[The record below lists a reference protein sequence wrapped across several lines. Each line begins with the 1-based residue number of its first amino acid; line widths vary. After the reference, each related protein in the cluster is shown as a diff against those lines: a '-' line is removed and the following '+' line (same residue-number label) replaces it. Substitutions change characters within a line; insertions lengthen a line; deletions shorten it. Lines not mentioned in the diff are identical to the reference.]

1 LLKIRQKLF
10 LALFVLLSIGLLSP
24 TLFINRSID
33 REVKE
38 EITNTL
44 LSHGRAFSLYLS
56 QNSSLSVTDKAS
68 QYSSVTGLRITLI
81 SQDGLVL
88 GESGLNESQ
97 VSQMDN
103 HLDRP
108 EIQMAKK
115 EAFGVATR
123 YSSTLNKDFIYV
135 AIKAD
140 FSPIFYIRVAQT
152 LDFAGSLISLRQS
165 YQYRIIFLVSIVLIL
180 FTILVDRWVTS
191 PIRRI
196 AKVAEKIKTGDWSIR
211 SNVKGVDEIADLSRS
226 INDMADTL
234 GTDIAKIIK
243 MSEVR
248 SEFLINVTHE
258 LKTPI
263 ASISG
268 YIETLLSGALEDEK
282 VNRSFLKRS
291 LKNTRRLEA
300 LVTDL
305 VDISRIETGE
315 LTMNI
320 SQTDIFPIIEE
331 LVRDANLRN
340 DNDNIEIRIN
350 NNLSNHTFVEAD
362 PDRIHQ
368 VFNNLISNA
377 IRYTDEGLISIN
389 IENKENMV
397 LFSVSDTGVG
407 INKES
412 IHRIFER
419 FYRTQNAR
427 SRVKSGTGLGL
438 SIVKHII
445 EAHGASIKVES
456 EIDKG
461 TTFSFELKKIH
472 ESSEQRK

>member
-1 LLKIRQKLF
+1 
-10 LALFVLLSIGLLSP
+10 
-24 TLFINRSID
+24 
-33 REVKE
+33 
-38 EITNTL
+38 
-44 LSHGRAFSLYLS
+44 
-56 QNSSLSVTDKAS
+56 
-68 QYSSVTGLRITLI
+68 
-81 SQDGLVL
+81 
-88 GESGLNESQ
+88 
-97 VSQMDN
+97 
-103 HLDRP
+103 
-108 EIQMAKK
+108 
-115 EAFGVATR
+115 
-123 YSSTLNKDFIYV
+123 
-135 AIKAD
+135 
-140 FSPIFYIRVAQT
+140 
-152 LDFAGSLISLRQS
+152 
-165 YQYRIIFLVSIVLIL
+165 
-180 FTILVDRWVTS
+180 
-191 PIRRI
+191 
-196 AKVAEKIKTGDWSIR
+196 
-211 SNVKGVDEIADLSRS
+211 
-226 INDMADTL
+226 
-234 GTDIAKIIK
+234 

-291 LKNTRRLEA
+291 LKNTKRLEA

-320 SQTDIFPIIEE
+320 SQTNILPIIEE

-340 DNDNIEIRIN
+340 DNEDIEIKIN
-350 NNLSNHTFVEAD
+350 NNLSNYTFVEAD

-377 IRYTDEGLISIN
+377 IRYTDKGLILIN
-389 IENKENMV
+389 IKNKESRV

-407 INKES
+407 INKDS
-412 IHRIFER
+412 IQRIFER

-445 EAHGASIKVES
+445 EAHGTSIEVES

-461 TTFSFELKKIH
+461 TTFSFELKKID
-472 ESSEQRK
+472 ENIE

>member
-1 LLKIRQKLF
+1 MLKIRQKLF
-10 LALFVLLSIGLLSP
+10 LALFALLSVGLLSP

-44 LSHGRAFSLYLS
+44 LSHAKAFSLYLS
-56 QNSSLSVTDKAS
+56 QNSALSIADIAS
-68 QYSSVTGLRITLI
+68 NYSNATGLRITLI
-81 SQDGLVL
+81 AKEGSVL
-88 GESGLNESQ
+88 GESGLNEIQ

-103 HLDRP
+103 HLSRP
-108 EIQMAKK
+108 EIQIAEK
-115 EAFGVATR
+115 ETFGVATR
-123 YSSTLNKDFIYV
+123 YSATLKKDYIYV

-140 FSPIFYIRVAQT
+140 FSPVFYIRAAQT
-152 LDFAGSLISLRQS
+152 LDFANSLISLRQS
-165 YQYRIIFLVSIVLIL
+165 YQYRIIFLVSMVLIF
-180 FTILVDRWVTS
+180 FTFLVDRWVTS

-196 AKVAEKIKTGDWSIR
+196 AKVAEKIKTGDWSTR
-211 SNVKGVDEIADLSRS
+211 SHVKGSDEIADLSRS

-234 GTDIAKIIK
+234 GTDIAKILK

-291 LKNTRRLEA
+291 LKNTKRLEA

-320 SQTDIFPIIEE
+320 SQIDILPIIEE
-331 LVRDANLRN
+331 LLRDANLRN
-340 DNDNIEIRIN
+340 DNENIVIKIN
-350 NNLSNHTFVEAD
+350 NTISDQVFVEAD

-368 VFNNLISNA
+368 VFNN
-377 IRYTDEGLISIN
+377 
-389 IENKENMV
+389 
-397 LFSVSDTGVG
+397 
-407 INKES
+407 
-412 IHRIFER
+412 
-419 FYRTQNAR
+419 
-427 SRVKSGTGLGL
+427 
-438 SIVKHII
+438 
-445 EAHGASIKVES
+445 
-456 EIDKG
+456 
-461 TTFSFELKKIH
+461 
-472 ESSEQRK
+472 

>member
-1 LLKIRQKLF
+1 
-10 LALFVLLSIGLLSP
+10 
-24 TLFINRSID
+24 
-33 REVKE
+33 
-38 EITNTL
+38 
-44 LSHGRAFSLYLS
+44 
-56 QNSSLSVTDKAS
+56 
-68 QYSSVTGLRITLI
+68 
-81 SQDGLVL
+81 
-88 GESGLNESQ
+88 
-97 VSQMDN
+97 
-103 HLDRP
+103 
-108 EIQMAKK
+108 
-115 EAFGVATR
+115 
-123 YSSTLNKDFIYV
+123 
-135 AIKAD
+135 
-140 FSPIFYIRVAQT
+140 
-152 LDFAGSLISLRQS
+152 
-165 YQYRIIFLVSIVLIL
+165 
-180 FTILVDRWVTS
+180 
-191 PIRRI
+191 
-196 AKVAEKIKTGDWSIR
+196 
-211 SNVKGVDEIADLSRS
+211 
-226 INDMADTL
+226 
-234 GTDIAKIIK
+234 

-291 LKNTRRLEA
+291 LKNTKRLEA

-320 SQTDIFPIIEE
+320 SQTDILPIIEE

-340 DNDNIEIRIN
+340 DNEDIEIKIN
-350 NNLSNHTFVEAD
+350 NNLSNYTFVEAD

-377 IRYTDEGLISIN
+377 IRYTDKGLILIN
-389 IENKENMV
+389 IKNKESGV

-407 INKES
+407 INKDS
-412 IHRIFER
+412 IQRIFER

-445 EAHGASIKVES
+445 EAHGTSIEVES

-461 TTFSFELKKIH
+461 TTFSFELKKID
-472 ESSEQRK
+472 ENIE

>member
-1 LLKIRQKLF
+1 MLKIRQKLF

-56 QNSSLSVTDKAS
+56 QNSTLSFTDKAS

-88 GESGLNESQ
+88 GESGLNEFQ

-165 YQYRIIFLVSIVLIL
+165 YQYRIIFLVSIVLIF

-389 IENKENMV
+389 IENKESMV

-412 IHRIFER
+412 NHRIFER

-472 ESSEQRK
+472 EISEQRK

>member
-1 LLKIRQKLF
+1 M
-10 LALFVLLSIGLLSP
+10 VLV
-24 TLFINRSID
+24 F
-33 REVKE
+33 
-38 EITNTL
+38 
-44 LSHGRAFSLYLS
+44 
-56 QNSSLSVTDKAS
+56 
-68 QYSSVTGLRITLI
+68 
-81 SQDGLVL
+81 
-88 GESGLNESQ
+88 
-97 VSQMDN
+97 
-103 HLDRP
+103 
-108 EIQMAKK
+108 
-115 EAFGVATR
+115 
-123 YSSTLNKDFIYV
+123 
-135 AIKAD
+135 
-140 FSPIFYIRVAQT
+140 
-152 LDFAGSLISLRQS
+152 
-165 YQYRIIFLVSIVLIL
+165 
-180 FTILVDRWVTS
+180 FTFLVDRWVTS

-196 AKVAEKIKTGDWSIR
+196 AKVAEKIKTGDWSTR
-211 SNVKGVDEIADLSRS
+211 SQVKGADEIADLSRS

-234 GTDIAKIIK
+234 GTDIAKILK

-320 SQTDIFPIIEE
+320 SQINILPIIEE

-340 DNDNIEIRIN
+340 DNENIEIKIN
-350 NNLSNHTFVEAD
+350 NTISDQVFVEAD

-377 IRYTDEGLISIN
+377 IRYTDKGHIVMN
-389 IENKENMV
+389 IESKGDRV
-397 LFSVSDTGVG
+397 HFSVRDTGVG
-407 INKES
+407 INKDS
-412 IHRIFER
+412 IQRIFER

-427 SRVKSGTGLGL
+427 SRIKSGTGLGL

-445 EAHGASIKVES
+445 EAHGANIEVES

-461 TTFSFELKKIH
+461 TTFSFELKKID
-472 ESSEQRK
+472 KI

>member
-1 LLKIRQKLF
+1 
-10 LALFVLLSIGLLSP
+10 
-24 TLFINRSID
+24 
-33 REVKE
+33 
-38 EITNTL
+38 
-44 LSHGRAFSLYLS
+44 
-56 QNSSLSVTDKAS
+56 
-68 QYSSVTGLRITLI
+68 
-81 SQDGLVL
+81 
-88 GESGLNESQ
+88 
-97 VSQMDN
+97 
-103 HLDRP
+103 
-108 EIQMAKK
+108 
-115 EAFGVATR
+115 
-123 YSSTLNKDFIYV
+123 
-135 AIKAD
+135 
-140 FSPIFYIRVAQT
+140 
-152 LDFAGSLISLRQS
+152 
-165 YQYRIIFLVSIVLIL
+165 
-180 FTILVDRWVTS
+180 
-191 PIRRI
+191 
-196 AKVAEKIKTGDWSIR
+196 
-211 SNVKGVDEIADLSRS
+211 
-226 INDMADTL
+226 MADTL
-234 GTDIAKIIK
+234 GTDIAKILK

-320 SQTDIFPIIEE
+320 SQINILPIIEE

-340 DNDNIEIRIN
+340 DNENIDIKIN
-350 NNLSNHTFVEAD
+350 NTISDQVFVEAD

-377 IRYTDEGLISIN
+377 IRYTDKGHIVMN
-389 IENKENMV
+389 IESKGDRV
-397 LFSVSDTGVG
+397 HFSVRDTGVG
-407 INKES
+407 INKDS
-412 IHRIFER
+412 IQRIFER

-427 SRVKSGTGLGL
+427 SRIKSGTGLGL

-445 EAHGASIKVES
+445 EAHGANIEVES

-461 TTFSFELKKIH
+461 TTFSFELKKID
-472 ESSEQRK
+472 KI

>member
-1 LLKIRQKLF
+1 
-10 LALFVLLSIGLLSP
+10 
-24 TLFINRSID
+24 
-33 REVKE
+33 
-38 EITNTL
+38 
-44 LSHGRAFSLYLS
+44 
-56 QNSSLSVTDKAS
+56 
-68 QYSSVTGLRITLI
+68 
-81 SQDGLVL
+81 
-88 GESGLNESQ
+88 
-97 VSQMDN
+97 
-103 HLDRP
+103 
-108 EIQMAKK
+108 
-115 EAFGVATR
+115 
-123 YSSTLNKDFIYV
+123 
-135 AIKAD
+135 
-140 FSPIFYIRVAQT
+140 
-152 LDFAGSLISLRQS
+152 
-165 YQYRIIFLVSIVLIL
+165 
-180 FTILVDRWVTS
+180 
-191 PIRRI
+191 
-196 AKVAEKIKTGDWSIR
+196 
-211 SNVKGVDEIADLSRS
+211 
-226 INDMADTL
+226 
-234 GTDIAKIIK
+234 

-291 LKNTRRLEA
+291 LKNTKRLEA

-320 SQTDIFPIIEE
+320 SQTDILPIIEE

-340 DNDNIEIRIN
+340 DNEDIEIKIN
-350 NNLSNHTFVEAD
+350 NNLSNYTFVEAD

-377 IRYTDEGLISIN
+377 IRYTDKGLILIN
-389 IENKENMV
+389 IKNKESRV

-407 INKES
+407 INKDS
-412 IHRIFER
+412 IQRIFER

-445 EAHGASIKVES
+445 EAHGTSIEVES

-461 TTFSFELKKIH
+461 TTFSFELKKID
-472 ESSEQRK
+472 ENIE

>member
-1 LLKIRQKLF
+1 MLKIRQKLF
-10 LALFVLLSIGLLSP
+10 LALFALLSLGLLSP

-38 EITNTL
+38 EITSTL
-44 LSHGRAFSLYLS
+44 LSHLKAFSLYLS
-56 QNSSLSVTDKAS
+56 QNNSLSITEIAS
-68 QYSSVTGLRITLI
+68 DYSNATGLRITLI
-81 SQDGLVL
+81 AKEGSVL
-88 GESGLNESQ
+88 GESGLNETQ

-103 HLDRP
+103 HLNRP
-108 EIQMAKK
+108 EIQMADK

-123 YSSTLNKDFIYV
+123 YSSTLKKDYIYV
-135 AIKAD
+135 AIKAES
-140 FSPIFYIRVAQT
+140 SPVFYIRAAQT
-152 LDFAGSLISLRQS
+152 LDFANSLISLRQS
-165 YQYRIIFLVSIVLIL
+165 YQYRIIFLVSMVLVF
-180 FTILVDRWVTS
+180 FTFLVDRWVTS

-196 AKVAEKIKTGDWSIR
+196 VKVAEKIKTGDWSTR
-211 SNVKGVDEIADLSRS
+211 SQVKGTDEIADLSRS

-234 GTDIAKIIK
+234 GTDIAKILK

-291 LKNTRRLEA
+291 LKNTKRLEA

-320 SQTDIFPIIEE
+320 SQIDILPIIEE
-331 LVRDANLRN
+331 LLRDANLRN
-340 DNDNIEIRIN
+340 DNEKIVIKIN
-350 NNLSNHTFVEAD
+350 NKISDQVFVEAD

-377 IRYTDEGLISIN
+377 IRYTDKGQIVIN
-389 IENKENMV
+389 IESKDDRV
-397 LFSVSDTGVG
+397 YFSVIDTGVG
-407 INKES
+407 INLS
-412 IHRIFER
+412 LIHI
-419 FYRTQNAR
+419 
-427 SRVKSGTGLGL
+427 
-438 SIVKHII
+438 
-445 EAHGASIKVES
+445 
-456 EIDKG
+456 
-461 TTFSFELKKIH
+461 
-472 ESSEQRK
+472 